1 MSMSRKDYVNIAKE
15 VVTIKNATNE
25 DAYLDLVHGLCVIFE
40 SDNDRFDSDRF
51 KQATKIIAWITL
63 KKL

>member
-25 DAYLDLVHGLCVIFE
+25 DAYVDFVHNLCVIFE
-40 SDNDRFDSDRF
+40 SDNDRFDSDKF
-51 KQATKIIAWITL
+51 KQATKIIA
-63 KKL
+63 